1 MDVIYQVIALH
12 RIYPGEVLLVAAVL
26 AIVPYLLL
34 RGPINRMIQ
43 YFTGRKSVSQQ
54 ID

>member
-1 MDVIYQVIALH
+1 
-12 RIYPGEVLLVAAVL
+12 L

-43 YFTGRKSVSQQ
+43 YWTHRQSVSHTPH
-54 ID
+54 